1 MMKIMVSYSD
11 AVLSKNVV
19 KEAQRHARAWSANIE
34 VVKAVERVEP
44 IRRSRLEEME
54 AQFEAEVQA
63 LFDGVTIPYAAQM
76 QVDDIGVGE
85 KIVRIAK
92 RKKVD
97 LIFIGLKRKSKV
109 GKLLFGSTAQYIIL
123 NAPCPVVTVRP
134 DLE

>member
-1 MMKIMVSYSD
+1 MKIMVSYSD
-11 AVLSKNVV
+11 AVLSKSVV
-19 KEAQRHARAWSANIE
+19 KEAQRHAQAWSASIE
-34 VVKAVERVEP
+34 VVNAVERVDP

-54 AQFEAEVQA
+54 AQFEAEVMG
-63 LFDGVTIPYAAQM
+63 LFDGVSIPYTAQM

-134 DLE
+134 DLK